1 MRLKEYS
8 DIIFDLIP
16 KLYESH
22 SKVFI
27 THLYNVEK
35 QVERLPKKFCKM
47 YTNRSLA
54 SQLLY
59 YLKSRNA
66 SISESDFHIV
76 EDAKPFQLRL
86 SDGKRL
92 EVMLCAGNE
101 LKNSLMLLIRRIQ
114 GGPLL
119 YYYSA
124 VQQDDLWRLMGND
137 TYNAWIA
144 QGTEI
149 LYLNLQHANQT
160 EILHYDYD
168 DIAESLIKFAE
179 ETERK
184 VLIKIPLFGFEYVIR
199 SLAYTQLY
207 GHIHLM
213 GCFGETYRRLTD
225 DMQRFNNPNF
235 AQTVQVCSLT
245 DIMNVIRT
253 EDLVEFPLAQLKWT
267 PLPTR
272 VNLKQLCSLLRPKH
286 IHGIVA
292 YHAVGNAPPAP
303 SYLQSLRSTYSPN
316 SLRRK
321 MEVPQ
326 GSANAKSDIRNA
338 KRRRIDYVDDPSDS
352 N

>member
-1 MRLKEYS
+1 MRLKEHS
-8 DIIFDLIP
+8 DIIFDVIP

-27 THLYNVEK
+27 THLHNVEK
-35 QVERLPKKFCKM
+35 QLERLPKKFCKM

-54 SQLLY
+54 SQLLC
-59 YLKSRNA
+59 YLTSRNA

-160 EILHYDYD
+160 EVLHYDYD
-168 DIAESLIKFAE
+168 EIAESIIKFAE
-179 ETERK
+179 ERERK
-184 VLIKIPLFGFEYVIR
+184 VLIKLPLFGYEYVIR

-213 GCFGETYRRLTD
+213 GCFGDAYRHLTN

-235 AQTVQVCSLT
+235 AETVQVCSLA
-245 DIMNVIRT
+245 DSIGT
-253 EDLVEFPLAQLKWT
+253 EDLVEFPVTQLKWT
-267 PLPTR
+267 PVPTR

-292 YHAVGNAPPAP
+292 YHALGNAPPAP
-303 SYLQSLRSTYSPN
+303 SYLQALRSTFSPN
-316 SLRRK
+316 ALRRK
-321 MEVPQ
+321 MEMHH
-326 GSANAKSDIRNA
+326 GSANAKSDIRHA
-338 KRRRIDYVDDPSDS
+338 KRRRIDYVDDASDS